1 MREANPTDLESAVT
15 LLRNRFGMEFDRTYV
30 ENVIIPNCL
39 ASTYEGE
46 RLFVPMIDVKFTKEN
61 ALSRDLWGLMSESWK
76 PAPERGVTVF
86 LQALE
91 KRGPDNR
98 RKRIYMSALTP
109 DLYRPMYG
117 DKVVRF
123 FEKLLHESN
132 AGKPLMRLY
141 LETYLDLFWDLHL
154 GVKGNST
161 KCS

>member
-1 MREANPTDLESAVT
+1 MREAGPNDLETVAT
-15 LLRNRFGMEFDRTYV
+15 RLRERFGAEFHPTYI
-30 ENVIIPNCL
+30 ENVIIPNFL
-39 ASTYEGE
+39 ANTYEGD

-61 ALSRDLWGLMSESWK
+61 ALPCDLWGLLSENWK
-76 PAPERGVTVF
+76 PATEHGVTVF

-123 FEKLLHESN
+123 FEKAIARKQCRQAFDAAVS
-132 AGKPLMRLY
+132 
-141 LETYLDLFWDLHL
+141 
-154 GVKGNST
+154 
-161 KCS
+161 